1 MNTEFKEFIPQE
13 FNDNSR
19 VWIYQSDR
27 AFSHDEALEIIDRL
41 KEFSQQ
47 WLSHGSAVNNFANLF
62 FDRFIILMADESKV
76 SVGGCSTDAST
87 RFIQQ
92 LESDY
97 NVNLFDR
104 QSLAFILNGRIATF
118 PLKMINQ
125 KIEEGVI
132 TGNTLY
138 FNNTILTKGA
148 LLNEWIIPVKDSW
161 LNSRLPHFTPIP
173 KS

>member
-27 AFSHDEALEIIDRL
+27 AFSQDEALKIIDRL

-47 WLSHGSAVNNFANLF
+47 WLSHGSTVNNFANLF
-62 FDRFIILMADESKV
+62 FDRFIILMADESEV
-76 SVGGCSTDAST
+76 AVGGCSTDAST

-92 LESDY
+92 LEDDY

-104 QSLAFILNGRIATF
+104 QSLAFIIDERIVTI
-118 PLKMINQ
+118 PLKLVNK
-125 KIEEGVI
+125 KIEEGI
-132 TGNTLY
+132 LTGDTLY
-138 FNNTILTKGA
+138 FNNTILTKET
-148 LLNEWIIPVKDSW
+148 LLRQWIIPVKDSW
-161 LNSRLPHFTPIP
+161 LNTRLPHFPPIP
-173 KS
+173 K